1 MPEIDSLNT
10 SFYYSGLQNTQNQAI
25 KNKKTEKTDS
35 KNKIRFSSL
44 LKKQEDVNPV
54 NSLPPEILKMDFDTA
69 VTYLAD
75 QVNLSGNDLS
85 ENVSEENI
93 QKFKSSVANFVKFV
107 VDSNYKVNTRRS
119 RVKKFHSPVS
129 IFSTYNTTPV
139 PVNPKVQI
147 EIINKKLDEF
157 VQDTL
162 ERQKNN
168 LKILQ
173 TANEIKGLIVDLM
186 SS

>member
-25 KNKKTEKTDS
+25 KNKKTEKTYS

-54 NSLPPEILKMDFDTA
+54 NSLPPEILEMDFDTA

-107 VDSNYKVNTRRS
+107 VD
-119 RVKKFHSPVS
+119 
-129 IFSTYNTTPV
+129 
-139 PVNPKVQI
+139 
-147 EIINKKLDEF
+147 
-157 VQDTL
+157 
-162 ERQKNN
+162 NN
-168 LKILQ
+168 
-173 TANEIKGLIVDLM
+173 
-186 SS
+186 